1 MTIPDTELL
10 ERRKRVLR
18 GLRLYYDVP
27 FHPVRGEGQWIF
39 DADGRRFLDAYNNV
53 PHVGHC
59 HPHVVDALCRQAAM
73 LNTNTRYLFD
83 PIVEYAERLVATMPQ
98 GLDAVMFACTGSE
111 ANDLAWRMARNFTG
125 NSAVITTHNG
135 YHGNTTFL
143 DSIDGSSIKTN
154 RSTPDWWATVPA
166 PIDGML
172 PSSESATALAN
183 AYSQAVDELA
193 RRDHRPAAL
202 FIESFFCTDGVRL
215 AETGGMTA
223 ALDVV
228 RNSGG
233 LLIADEVQAGLARSG
248 SHTWAFERLGV
259 QPDIVVM
266 GKPMGNGHPIAVV
279 MARRDIVDAF
289 YARDRYFNTFAGNPV
304 SCAVGLAVLDV
315 VQNENLRENARRV
328 GAKLKQRLRELADRH
343 AIIGDVRGQGL
354 LVGVELVED
363 RETRAPAS
371 KAARWTI
378 NELCRRR
385 VLVGLTGPDR
395 NSRNILKIRPPL
407 VFDESAV
414 EILVT
419 TLDETLAHY
428 EASPPSARQ

>member
-1 MTIPDTELL
+1 MADTALL

-39 DADGRRFLDAYNNV
+39 DSDGRRFLDAYNNV

-59 HPHVVDALCRQAAM
+59 HPHVVEALSRQAAM

-83 PIVEYAERLVATMPQ
+83 PIVEYAERLVATMPN

-125 NSAVITTHNG
+125 NSGVITTHNG

-154 RSTPDWWATVPA
+154 RTAPEWWATVPA
-166 PIDGML
+166 PTDGL
-172 PSSESATALAN
+172 SPASEAAI
-183 AYSQAVDELA
+183 AYAGDYSNAVDKLA
-193 RRDHRPAAL
+193 QRGHRPAAL

-215 AETGGMTA
+215 AATGGISA
-223 ALDVV
+223 AIDVV
-228 RNSGG
+228 RSAGG
-233 LLIADEVQAGLARSG
+233 LVIADEVQAGLARSG
-248 SHTWAFERLGV
+248 SHTWAFERLGI

-266 GKPMGNGHPIAVV
+266 GKPMGNGHPVAVV
-279 MARRDIVDAF
+279 VARRDIVDAF

-315 VQNENLRENARRV
+315 VQDESLLENARRT
-328 GAKLKQRLRELADRH
+328 GAELKQRLRALADRH
-343 AIIGDVRGQGL
+343 ALIGDVRGQGL
-354 LVGVELVED
+354 LLGVELVED
-363 RETRAPAS
+363 RAARAPAS

-378 NELCRRR
+378 NELCRRG

-407 VFDESAV
+407 VFDDEAV
-414 EILVT
+414 ELLVK
-419 TLDETLAHY
+419 TLDDVLTTYDTQPA
-428 EASPPSARQ
+428 ATSQ